1 MESAGLSTAS
11 INTVVKQLK
20 TIAREEHHR
29 DGGRVALMQE
39 AKNRS
44 PPLHT
49 QLLPKNL
56 GRLTG
61 KSGPKRRKFWARAE
75 LS

>member
-56 GRLTG
+56 GRLIG

>member
-1 MESAGLSTAS
+1 MESASLSTAS

-20 TIAREEHHR
+20 TTARGDNHR
-29 DGGRVALMQE
+29 DGGGVTLMQE
-39 AKNRS
+39 AENRS

-49 QLLPKNL
+49 KLLPKNL

-61 KSGPKRRKFWARAE
+61 KSRQKRKKV